1 MAQQNKLVFEQSNT
15 IPKPPTKKSC
25 KCCSFTIFVTWFSA
39 GLDFGT
45 IKTLH
50 EKLRPPCFS
59 LCFPQMWYFQLKS
72 LNICCHVILSISRSL
87 WSCEGVTICHTNSKE
102 KKQNSQLPNLSGQA
116 WPSIGKF
123 MRRMGHSA
131 FIVNLSEWKR
141 VESNIWFIFDQQLLA
156 KSSPQF

>member
-1 MAQQNKLVFEQSNT
+1 MAQKNKLVFEQSNT
-15 IPKPPTKKSC
+15 IPEPPPKKSC
-25 KCCSFTIFVTWFSA
+25 KCCIFTIFV
-39 GLDFGT
+39 GT

-72 LNICCHVILSISRSL
+72 LNICCHVILSISCSL
-87 WSCEGVTICHTNSKE
+87 WSCEGVTICQTNSKE
-102 KKQNSQLPNLSGQA
+102 KKTQNSQLPNLSGQA

-131 FIVNLSEWKR
+131 FIVNLSEWRR
-141 VESNIWFIFDQQLLA
+141 VESSIWFIFDKQLLA